1 MLLDMQIMLGKKLVR
16 VAVVVAVVV
25 AVAVV
30 VVAAAAAAA
39 AVIVS
44 ILCFFEKV
52 VKLGGGKANC
62 FVLKMES

>member
-16 VAVVVAVVV
+16 VAVVVA
-25 AVAVV
+25 
-30 VVAAAAAAA
+30 AAAAAAA